1 MNARTTYRVELAYDG
16 SAYAGFARQI
26 DQPTVEGHL
35 LDALRPLM
43 SEIPSVDVGG
53 RTDKGVHAT
62 GQVISFWSRTPYTKD
77 RIIEALEQTPDDIV
91 IRDVCIVPRS
101 FHARYTAVARRYSYF
116 HPACDVDIHLLGQML
131 HELIGYRDFS
141 AFARSTPSSKS
152 TFRRLWHTQV
162 RHTMFQGQPT
172 IRIDFG
178 GDGFLRKQVRVMVA
192 TAIREA
198 QAKSPTNCLVKMSAT
213 RNRRETA
220 QPAAA
225 EHLYLTKIIYPP
237 VLNRVRGRKKVRVV
251 SPV

>member
-1 MNARTTYRVELAYDG
+1 MRTTYRVELAYDG
-16 SAYAGFARQI
+16 SAYAGFAQQV
-26 DQPTVEGHL
+26 DQPTIEGHL

-43 SEIPSVDVGG
+43 KEIPSVEVGG

-62 GQVISFWSRTPYTKD
+62 GQVISFWSRTPYTED
-77 RIIEALEQTPDDIV
+77 HIIEALDTTPEDIV
-91 IRDVCIVPRS
+91 IRDVRIVPRS
-101 FHARYTAVARRYSYF
+101 FHARYTAVGRRYSYF
-116 HPACDVDIHLLGQML
+116 HPYCDVDLELLRQML

-152 TFRRLWHTQV
+152 TLRRLWHTQV
-162 RHTMFQGQPT
+162 RYDIFEGQPT

-192 TAIREA
+192 TAMREA
-198 QAKSPTNCLVKMSAT
+198 QANSKSNCLVQMSES

-220 QPAAA
+220 QPAPP

-237 VLNRVRGRKKVRVV
+237 ILNRVRGQKRGHEALLA
-251 SPV
+251 